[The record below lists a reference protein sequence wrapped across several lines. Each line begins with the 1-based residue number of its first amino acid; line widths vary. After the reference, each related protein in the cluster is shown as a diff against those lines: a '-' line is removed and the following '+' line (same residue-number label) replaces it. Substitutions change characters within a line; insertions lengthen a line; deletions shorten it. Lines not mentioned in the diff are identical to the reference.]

1 MLKPLAN
8 KELFD
13 KLKHLKGYLG
23 KLENNMKQ
31 RQQKRM
37 NEQGNVLFLI
47 LIAVALFAALSYAV
61 TQSTRSGGGSAD
73 KEKAVLSGASMT
85 QYPASLRTTLIRM
98 VLSGTGVEA
107 MRFNPPSELP
117 GSDPD
122 KTLYVFEADGGSALF
137 IDAPAELMNSSTKGT
152 WFFNTSWALPQIGS
166 DAPTSQDGNE
176 VIAFL
181 PGIKSSVCKEV
192 NKQFSINVNNC
203 ALFNG
208 VPTLLTASDHAL
220 INENQN
226 DAYVAAF
233 PTDPEALNG
242 NDSGGACQAFTG
254 QPSGCFYDPDVDI
267 GNGGGEFVFY
277 SVLLER

>member
-1 MLKPLAN
+1 M
-8 KELFD
+8 E
-13 KLKHLKGYLG
+13 
-23 KLENNMKQ
+23 Q
-31 RQQKRM
+31 RQENRM

-117 GSDPD
+117 GVADPS
-122 KTLYVFEADGGSALF
+122 LYVFEADGGSALY
-137 IDAPAELMNSSTKGT
+137 IDAPAELMNNSTKGT
-152 WFFNTSWALPQIGS
+152 WFFNTNWALPQIGT
-166 DAPTSQDGNE
+166 DAGNQDGNE

-181 PGIKSSVCKEV
+181 PGIKPSVCKEV

-203 ALFNG
+203 GLFNG
-208 VPTLLTASDHAL
+208 IPTLLDASDPTL

-226 DAYVAAF
+226 DLYVASF
-233 PTDPEALNG
+233 PTTPEALNG
-242 NDSGGACQAFTG
+242 NDDGGTCEAFTG
-254 QPSGCFYDPDVDI
+254 QPSGCFYDAAIDI
-267 GNGGGEFVFY
+267 GNGAGEYVFY

>member
-1 MLKPLAN
+1 M
-8 KELFD
+8 E
-13 KLKHLKGYLG
+13 
-23 KLENNMKQ
+23 Q
-31 RQQKRM
+31 RQQTRM

-98 VLSGTGVEA
+98 VLSGTGVES

-117 GSDPD
+117 GSNSD
-122 KTLYVFEADGGSALF
+122 KTLYVFESDGGSALY
-137 IDAPAELMNSSTKGT
+137 IDAPAELMNNSTKGT
-152 WFFNTSWALPQIGS
+152 WFFNTNWALPQIGTN
-166 DAPTSQDGNE
+166 AANQDGNE

-192 NKQFSINVNNC
+192 NKQFSINTTNC
-203 ALFNG
+203 AVFNSI
-208 VPTLLTASDHAL
+208 PTLLTTSDETL
-220 INENQN
+220 INDNQN
-226 DAYVAAF
+226 DAYVASF
-233 PTDPEALNG
+233 PTTPETFNG
-242 NDSGGACQAFTG
+242 NDSGGTCEAFTG
-254 QPSGCFYDPDVDI
+254 QPSGCFYDAALDI
-267 GNGGGEFVFY
+267 GNGAGEFVFY